1 MSTSQ
6 GRPVVVDGFSPVR
19 NALTPVV
26 INGGAWQRTIT
37 PVEFARLRDARG
49 LSDAELL
56 RALRPE
62 HLAPCYSFARIDPYD
77 AAPAPPVV
85 RYWRQ
90 AASGAWEFAAECG
103 RQPEL

>member
-1 MSTSQ
+1 M
-6 GRPVVVDGFSPVR
+6 R

-49 LSDAELL
+49 LSDADLL
-56 RALRPE
+56 GALRPE
-62 HLAPCYSFARIDPYD
+62 HLAPCYSFVRIDPYEGTP
-77 AAPAPPVV
+77 AAPAV

-90 AASGAWEFAAECG
+90 AEGGAWEIAGECG